1 MKGKGFEDAEKQPPL
16 YLRTTDEM
24 LKEFS
29 YLGEEL
35 AYEAVVTNPR
45 KIADMVE
52 VFKPIPDELYSPMIP
67 GADQEIHDMSY
78 AKARELYGENL
89 PKVVQDRL
97 ELELNSIIGHG
108 FAVLYLIAH
117 KLVKNHLMMAI
128 LLALGVQLVLLLSL
142 L

>member
-45 KIADMVE
+45 K
-52 VFKPIPDELYSPMIP
+52 
-67 GADQEIHDMSY
+67 
-78 AKARELYGENL
+78 
-89 PKVVQDRL
+89 
-97 ELELNSIIGHG
+97 
-108 FAVLYLIAH
+108 
-117 KLVKNHLMMAI
+117 
-128 LLALGVQLVLLLSL
+128 
-142 L
+142 